1 MTKSHSN
8 APEAG
13 PATAPVRSAIVQ
25 LLSHMRDGKE
35 IREYLNRFSEVDQE
49 RFAVVKVGGAVIE
62 EELDAL
68 ANALAFLQTVG
79 LAPIVVHGGGPQLD
93 TALNAAGIATERKN
107 GLRVTPPEAIPV
119 LRKTLT
125 DLNVRL
131 VQAVRDAGG
140 RAASIPS
147 GVFEAEIVDEAG
159 LGRVG
164 SPSHIRMDLVAA
176 AARAGQAPILACLGD
191 TSDGRL
197 VNVNA
202 DAAVRALVHELQ
214 PYKVIFLT
222 GTGALLDESGQPISA
237 INLTTDYEDLM
248 RAEWVAGGMRL
259 KMEEIKRLL
268 DDLPL
273 SSSVSITRPDALTKE
288 LFTHAGAGTLV
299 RRGENIL
306 SISRRE
312 ILDEARTR
320 SLITEAFGRAPVA
333 DYFDRLGFDHAFV
346 SESYRAAA
354 ITSRL
359 DDVVYLDKF
368 AVLDEARGE
377 GLGGAVWRK
386 LVEYAPRLY
395 WRSRADNPVNEFYY
409 AVCHGAV
416 KSGRWIVFWRGEDD
430 LSRIAERVARIAA
443 LPPTLEETGSAS

>member
-1 MTKSHSN
+1 MADPKSS
-8 APEAG
+8 ERGQAG
-13 PATAPVRSAIVQ
+13 APVRSAIVQ

-35 IREYLNRFSEVDQE
+35 IREYLNRFSQVDQE

-68 ANALAFLQTVG
+68 ASALAFLQTVG

-93 TALNAAGIATERKN
+93 AALAEAGIETVRKK
-107 GLRVTPPEAIPV
+107 GLRVTPPDAIPV
-119 LRKTLT
+119 IRKTLT

-131 VQAVRDAGG
+131 VQAIRDAGG

-147 GVFEAEIVDEAG
+147 GVFEAELIDEAE

-164 SPSHIRMDLVAA
+164 EPSRIRFDLVHA

-191 TSDGRL
+191 TSDGRM
-197 VNVNA
+197 VNINA
-202 DAAVRALVHELQ
+202 DAAVRALVHQLQ

-222 GTGALLDESGQPISA
+222 GTGALLDEKGEPISA
-237 INLTTDYEDLM
+237 INLATDYEALM
-248 RAEWVAGGMRL
+248 GADWVTGGMRL

-306 SISRRE
+306 E
-312 ILDEARTR
+312 ITDRARLDEKRAFD
-320 SLITEAFGRAPVA
+320 LIAQAFGRPPVK
-333 DYFDRLGFDHAFV
+333 DYFDRLGFDRAFV

-359 DDVVYLDKF
+359 DDTIYLDKF

-377 GLGGAVWRK
+377 GLGGAVWRR
-386 LVEYAPRLY
+386 LVTYAPRLY
-395 WRSRADNPVNEFYY
+395 WRSRIDNPVNEFYY
-409 AVCHGAV
+409 AACHGAV
-416 KSGRWIVFWRGEDD
+416 KSGRWVVFWRGEDD
-430 LSRIAERVARIAA
+430 LSRVPAMVERIAA
-443 LPPTLEETGSAS
+443 LPATLEERVAR

>member
-1 MTKSHSN
+1 MANDPTAN
-8 APEAG
+8 ERGRAG
-13 PATAPVRSAIVQ
+13 APVRSAIVQ

-35 IREYLNRFSEVDQE
+35 IREYLNRFSQVDQE

-62 EELDAL
+62 EQLEPLSA
-68 ANALAFLQTVG
+68 ALAFLQTVG

-93 TALNAAGIATERKN
+93 AALGEAGIETVRKK

-119 LRKTLT
+119 IRETLT

-131 VQAVRDAGG
+131 VQAIRDQGG

-147 GVFEAEIVDEAG
+147 GVFEAELIDEAE

-164 SPSHIRMDLVAA
+164 EPSRIRLDLVHAA
-176 AARAGQAPILACLGD
+176 AKAGQAPILACLGD
-191 TSDGRL
+191 TSDGTM
-197 VNVNA
+197 VNINA

-222 GTGALLDESGQPISA
+222 GTGALLDERGEPISA
-237 INLTTDYEDLM
+237 INLTTDYEALM
-248 RAEWVAGGMRL
+248 ASDWVSGGMRL

-306 SISRRE
+306 E
-312 ILDEARTR
+312 ITERGLLDEDRARG
-320 SLITEAFGRAPVA
+320 LIAQAFGRPPVK
-333 DYFDRLGFDHAFV
+333 DYFERLDFDRAFV

-359 DDVVYLDKF
+359 GDTVYLDKF
-368 AVLDEARGE
+368 AVLDAARGE
-377 GLGGAVWRK
+377 GLGGAVWKR
-386 LVEYAPRLY
+386 LVAYAPRLY
-395 WRSRADNPVNEFYY
+395 WRSRIDNPVNEFYY
-409 AVCHGAV
+409 AVCQGAV
-416 KSGRWIVFWRGEDD
+416 KSGRWVVFWRGEDD
-430 LSRIAERVARIAA
+430 LSRIPEMVTAIAA
-443 LPPTLEETGSAS
+443 LPPTLEERVAS